1 MRGPFIIYAG
11 LKSLL
16 EKMIPYHKN
25 SEKSPAIK
33 TNELMPSIYSLFAH
47 CSFAT
52 TKNKLRCYR
61 RKDCMERFCKDL
73 KEHST
78 KIIIKK
84 KEIIPLTAEE
94 NKSYKKKKVCC
105 ICKKGFSTY
114 DYNKKHHKVRDH
126 CLYTGNYRG
135 ASHDI
140 CTLTYKTLKESPI
153 VLYNGS
159 THVIL

>member
-1 MRGPFIIYAG
+1 MRGPFIIYAD

-33 TNELMPSIYSLFAH
+33 INELMPSIYSLFAH

-52 TKNKLRCYR
+52 TKNKFHCYR
-61 RKDCMERFCKDL
+61 SKDCMERFCKDL

-84 KEIIPLTAEE
+84 KRNNTT
-94 NKSYKKKKVCC
+94 NC
-105 ICKKGFSTY
+105 
-114 DYNKKHHKVRDH
+114 
-126 CLYTGNYRG
+126 
-135 ASHDI
+135 
-140 CTLTYKTLKESPI
+140 
-153 VLYNGS
+153 
-159 THVIL
+159 

>member
-1 MRGPFIIYAG
+1 
-11 LKSLL
+11 
-16 EKMIPYHKN
+16 
-25 SEKSPAIK
+25 
-33 TNELMPSIYSLFAH
+33 
-47 CSFAT
+47 
-52 TKNKLRCYR
+52 
-61 RKDCMERFCKDL
+61 MERFCKDL